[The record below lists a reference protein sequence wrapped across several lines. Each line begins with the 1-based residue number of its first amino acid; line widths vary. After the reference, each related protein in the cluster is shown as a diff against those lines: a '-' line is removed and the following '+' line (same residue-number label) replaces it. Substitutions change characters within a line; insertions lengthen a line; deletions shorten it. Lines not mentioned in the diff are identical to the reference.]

1 MVGLMDEL
9 SGDSVTLAPR
19 LLGSWLIREHN
30 GQRLVGRIVETE
42 AYHQQDAASH
52 SYRGETPRNSV
63 MFGPAGTA
71 YVYFTYG
78 MHYCFNVVTGPAGYG
93 SAVLIRAL
101 EPVSGIA
108 AMRRN
113 RQAAD
118 LVMLTNGPAK
128 LCQALLI
135 DKRLNGHDLSLP
147 PLQLRLKA
155 PLPPRE
161 IVRAPRVGISQAK
174 EHLWRFYLAS
184 SPFVSKPH

>member
-52 SYRGETPRNSV
+52 SYRGKTPRNSV
-63 MFGPAGTA
+63 MF
-71 YVYFTYG
+71 
-78 MHYCFNVVTGPAGYG
+78 GPAGYG

-118 LVMLTNGPAK
+118 VVTLTNGPAK
-128 LCQALLI
+128 LCQAFLI

-155 PLPPRE
+155 PLLPRE